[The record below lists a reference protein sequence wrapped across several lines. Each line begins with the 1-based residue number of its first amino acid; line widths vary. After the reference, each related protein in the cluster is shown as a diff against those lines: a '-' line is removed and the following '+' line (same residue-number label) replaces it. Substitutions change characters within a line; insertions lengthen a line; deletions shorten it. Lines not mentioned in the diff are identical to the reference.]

1 MLWQL
6 EFSLLCKEVGSK
18 GVKEIVDQMLEG
30 DDITTKHPIWP
41 KMFGDTQLL
50 DPTKKAKDNVA
61 SMQTKGKEEEDDPY
75 SLAVGEKNSKTFLSQ
90 SEGMLLAQDKGKNSS

>member
-1 MLWQL
+1 M
-6 EFSLLCKEVGSK
+6 CKEVGSK

-50 DPTKKAKDNVA
+50 DPTKGNDHDCAKSIDYFIIGGGGGGGGGE
-61 SMQTKGKEEEDDPY
+61 SKRIIRPKE
-75 SLAVGEKNSKTFLSQ
+75 G
-90 SEGMLLAQDKGKNSS
+90 